1 MIKLTAETSKGRMNT
16 IRKEKYQ
23 ATKTATVT
31 SQCCFRQLPYW
42 WRRHNV
48 RRKTKIISTVNGAA
62 LILNLLRYKK
72 IDLPVRCCENA
83 RRTDRKG
90 WCITEDPQLNRW
102 SKLTLGQSLVTNEFS
117 SRRGIWVPKYIV
129 PPLPRAPSAAPDPR
143 VFPRGGYRYLE
154 SMRWDCYHFI
164 GAQTETPV
172 LNTKT
177 VDEDPAGCQRW
188 ISRKEI

>member
-42 WRRHNV
+42 WRRHKV

-62 LILNLLRYKK
+62 LILKLLRYKK

-83 RRTDRKG
+83 GRTDRKG

-102 SKLTLGQSLVTNEFS
+102 SKLTLGQSLVTNGFLQGVGS
-117 SRRGIWVPKYIV
+117 GY
-129 PPLPRAPSAAPDPR
+129 PPNLSQ
-143 VFPRGGYRYLE
+143 YL
-154 SMRWDCYHFI
+154 I
-164 GAQTETPV
+164 PV
-172 LNTKT
+172 RTCIPEKCQKLIKLN
-177 VDEDPAGCQRW
+177 QNR
-188 ISRKEI
+188 I

>member
-31 SQCCFRQLPYW
+31 SQCCFLQLPYW
-42 WRRHNV
+42 WRRHKV

-62 LILNLLRYKK
+62 LILKLLRYKK

-129 PPLPRAPSAAPDPR
+129 PRFPAHLPQPR
-143 VFPRGGYRYLE
+143 TPGFFLGEDIGTWKVWGGIAVSFLEPKRRLRY
-154 SMRWDCYHFI
+154 
-164 GAQTETPV
+164 
-172 LNTKT
+172 
-177 VDEDPAGCQRW
+177 
-188 ISRKEI
+188 

>member
-62 LILNLLRYKK
+62 LILKLLRYKK
-72 IDLPVRCCENA
+72 NDLPVRCCGNA
-83 RRTDRKG
+83 RRTDRKD

-102 SKLTLGQSLVTNEFS
+102 LKLTLGQSLVTNEFS
-117 SRRGIWVPKYIV
+117 SSSWDLGTKVYC
-129 PPLPRAPSAAPDPR
+129 PPLLRAPSAAPDPGFFLGEDIAS
-143 VFPRGGYRYLE
+143 VGTWNICGGIAVTFLGRKRRLRY
-154 SMRWDCYHFI
+154 
-164 GAQTETPV
+164 
-172 LNTKT
+172 
-177 VDEDPAGCQRW
+177 
-188 ISRKEI
+188 

>member
-1 MIKLTAETSKGRMNT
+1 MNT

-42 WRRHNV
+42 WRRHKV

-62 LILNLLRYKK
+62 LILKLLQCKK
-72 IDLPVRCCENA
+72 NDLPERCCENA

-129 PPLPRAPSAAPDPR
+129 PRFSAHLPQPR
-143 VFPRGGYRYLE
+143 TPGFFLGERYLE
-154 SMRWDCYHFI
+154 SMGWDCCHFF

>member
-42 WRRHNV
+42 WRRHKV

-62 LILNLLRYKK
+62 LILKLLQCKK
-72 IDLPVRCCENA
+72 NDLPERCCENA

-129 PPLPRAPSAAPDPR
+129 PPSPRTFRSPGPPGFSSG
-143 VFPRGGYRYLE
+143 RGTWKVWGGIAVTFLEPKRRLRY
-154 SMRWDCYHFI
+154 
-164 GAQTETPV
+164 
-172 LNTKT
+172 
-177 VDEDPAGCQRW
+177 
-188 ISRKEI
+188 

>member
-42 WRRHNV
+42 WRRHKV

-62 LILNLLRYKK
+62 LILNLLRYIEMIFQKGVAKIPVEQTGK
-72 IDLPVRCCENA
+72 IDVL
-83 RRTDRKG
+83 RK
-90 WCITEDPQLNRW
+90 ILN
-102 SKLTLGQSLVTNEFS
+102 STGDQNSLVGKSLVTNEFS
-117 SRRGIWVPKYIV
+117 SRRGIWVPKYNV
-129 PPLPRAPSAAPDPR
+129 PPS
-143 VFPRGGYRYLE
+143 
-154 SMRWDCYHFI
+154 
-164 GAQTETPV
+164 TPHHPPPPTV
-172 LNTKT
+172 L
-177 VDEDPAGCQRW
+177 DPAACQRW

>member
-42 WRRHNV
+42 WRRHKV

-62 LILNLLRYKK
+62 LILKLLRYKK
-72 IDLPVRCCENA
+72 IDLPAVRCCENA

-129 PPLPRAPSAAPDPR
+129 PNCTLLLRLLREPSAAPDPG
-143 VFPRGGYRYLE
+143 FFLG
-154 SMRWDCYHFI
+154 
-164 GAQTETPV
+164 
-172 LNTKT
+172 
-177 VDEDPAGCQRW
+177 EDIASVGTWKVGRKKRKVQRLLQSW
-188 ISRKEI
+188 